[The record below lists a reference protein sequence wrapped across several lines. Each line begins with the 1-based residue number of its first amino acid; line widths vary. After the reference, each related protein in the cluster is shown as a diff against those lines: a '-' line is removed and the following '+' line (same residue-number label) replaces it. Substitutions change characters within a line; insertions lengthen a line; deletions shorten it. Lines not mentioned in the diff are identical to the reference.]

1 MWKTDPTQRDCCGHW
16 CRRKK
21 EAPPPNSARAL
32 RPSCT
37 GHNLL
42 VMIGIM
48 SRIPSLLGRLEEEIH
63 DDVKARQSHTVANQ
77 GREIAL
83 CTARTLHHVAFYAH
97 LGAWKG

>member
-1 MWKTDPTQRDCCGHW
+1 MPQ
-16 CRRKK
+16 K

-42 VMIGIM
+42 VMKEIV

-63 DDVKARQSHTVANQ
+63 DDVKARQCHNVANK

-83 CTARTLHHVAFYAH
+83 CTARPQHNMAFHAY
-97 LGAWKG
+97 LGAREG

>member
-1 MWKTDPTQRDCCGHW
+1 MIIGAAERG
-16 CRRKK
+16 
-21 EAPPPNSARAL
+21 PPLNSAHAL

-63 DDVKARQSHTVANQ
+63 DDVESRQSHNVADQ
-77 GREIAL
+77 GREITF
-83 CTARTLHHVAFYAH
+83 CTALPLHDVSFYAYFE
-97 LGAWKG
+97 

>member
-1 MWKTDPTQRDCCGHW
+1 MGKTDPTQKDCCDHW

-21 EAPPPNSARAL
+21 EAPPHNSARAL

-42 VMIGIM
+42 VMKGIM

-63 DDVKARQSHTVANQ
+63 DDVEARQSHNVADK
-77 GREIAL
+77 GCEITF
-83 CTARTLHHVAFYAH
+83 CTALPLHHVSFYAY
-97 LGAWKG
+97 LVARKG